1 MTLPPQAPRERL
13 LGATGHVLVTGGP
26 GSGKT
31 TLALEKAMARI
42 GQGLF
47 PGQSALFLSFSRAAV
62 ARLVE
67 ASAAQIPADQQDQLC
82 LQTFHSFFWD
92 LLRTHGYL
100 LGTPRRLR
108 ILLPHDERAYSGGA
122 KRDTPAWTD
131 WETRRQELLYKQ
143 GLIAFDLFGPTCCE
157 LILRSPL
164 LRSLVARQHPLIIVD
179 EAQDT
184 GEEAW
189 SFVAGLKDYCQIV
202 CLADLDQQ
210 IFDHLPGIGPERIA
224 TIRRELIPLEIDLG
238 LINNRCQGTDIGAF
252 ARDVLE
258 NSPRGAAYPGV
269 SSLKYNLKTT
279 TQPQAIRRAI
289 AVAMRQVRKQT
300 GARPQSCAILAPTG
314 KDIAQICAALSAEP
328 KPVAHKVVFDEA
340 TSLLASRFAA
350 FLIEPKTRN
359 TLNVHAAEA
368 LELLADIARAAGTTG
383 GRDASA
389 RYRKW
394 AQALRQGQVPKVKA
408 VVAMTGILGDLCNSQ
423 LQGDPVRDWLTIKA
437 RIRDCGDRD
446 IASISGLL
454 DYLVAFK
461 RGRRIA
467 AALSALWTET
477 GTYARA
483 RQALDTALAQ
493 EALLAGMED
502 LTGIHVM
509 TIHRSKG
516 KQFDAV
522 IIYRRNVPIGPNR
535 WQSSLVWRDDHAPYT
550 RSRKILRVGLTRARK
565 HVLILEPIFPQ
576 CPLLRG
582 HRL

>member
-1 MTLPPQAPRERL
+1 MLSPEALRAQL
-13 LGATGHVLVTGGP
+13 LGATGHILVMGGP

-31 TLALEKAMARI
+31 TLALDKALLRI
-42 GQGLF
+42 SQGLS
-47 PGQSALFLSFSRAAV
+47 PGQSVLFLSFSRAAV

-67 ASAAQIPADQQDQLC
+67 ASTAQIPAAQRDLLC

-100 LGTPRRLR
+100 LGTPHPIR

-122 KRDTPAWTD
+122 KRDTPAWAD

-143 GLIAFDLFGPTCCE
+143 GLIAFDLFGPKSCE
-157 LILRSPL
+157 LIFRSPL
-164 LRSLVARQHPLIIVD
+164 LRSLVARQHPLIVVD

-189 SFVAGLKDYCQIV
+189 SFVAGLKDNCQIV

-224 TIRRELIPLEIDLG
+224 AIRRELNPLEIDLG
-238 LINNRCQGTDIGAF
+238 LTNNRCQGTDIGAF
-252 ARDVLE
+252 AKDVLE
-258 NSPRGAAYPGV
+258 NSPRGSPYPGV

-279 TQPQAIRRAI
+279 KPSLAIRRAI
-289 AVAMRQVRKQT
+289 AVAMRQVHKRT

-314 KDIAQICAALSAEP
+314 KDIAHICAALSAEP

-340 TSLLASRFAA
+340 ASLLASRFAA
-350 FLIEPKTRN
+350 FLLEPKSRN
-359 TLNVHAAEA
+359 TLNTHVVEA

-383 GRDASA
+383 GHDAST

-394 AQALRQGQVPKVKA
+394 AQAVRQGRVPKVKA
-408 VVAMTGILGDLCNSQ
+408 VRALTGLFGDLCDSQ
-423 LQGDPVRDWLTIKA
+423 LQGDPVRDWLAIKA
-437 RIRDCGDRD
+437 RIRDCGDCD

-454 DYLVAFK
+454 NYLVAFK

-477 GTYARA
+477 GTYSRA

-493 EALLAGMED
+493 ETLLAGMED

-522 IIYRRNVPIGPNR
+522 IIYRRNAPIGPNR

-550 RSRKILRVGLTRARK
+550 RSRKILRVGITRARK
-565 HVLILEPIFPQ
+565 HVLILEPAFPD